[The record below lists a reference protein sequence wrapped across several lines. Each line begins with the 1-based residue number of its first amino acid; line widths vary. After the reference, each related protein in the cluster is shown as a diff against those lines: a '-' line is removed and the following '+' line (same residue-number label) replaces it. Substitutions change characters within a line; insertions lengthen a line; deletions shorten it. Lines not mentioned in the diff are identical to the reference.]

1 MRKSSTIY
9 RLQKLAEQVKQGQTV
24 EEVFGYEGQ
33 AASRY
38 FEALGHLLNFAMGF
52 GHRIKHP
59 PTDPVNSL
67 LSFGYALAFYNLYAL
82 IRARGLHPYVGHLHA
97 VRDGHPALASD
108 LLEEFR
114 APVVDSLV
122 LYLVNSKI
130 VTEPDFYRASEGEQ
144 RAGCYLRDAARKT
157 FLKHFE
163 QRMASPIVHPGT
175 GESVDWRRAMD
186 LQVAHMLQRIRGEVN
201 TYIPL
206 EIR

>member
-1 MRKSSTIY
+1 
-9 RLQKLAEQVKQGQTV
+9 
-24 EEVFGYEGQ
+24 
-33 AASRY
+33 
-38 FEALGHLLNFAMGF
+38 MGF

-97 VRDGHPALASD
+97 MRDWHPALASD

-130 VTEPDFYRASEGEQ
+130 IIESDFYRASEGEH
-144 RAGCYLRDAARKT
+144 RGGCYLRDAARKT

-163 QRMASPIVHPGT
+163 QKMASPIIHPGT

-186 LQVAHMLQRIRGEVN
+186 FKWPTCCRGFEERSTPTSLWRFVNVLRRELRYSGRQAADSRACHAQKLWHTRAVQR
-201 TYIPL
+201 L
-206 EIR
+206 